1 MDPSTLPTAPSG
13 KRRKQHKSCRLVRLP
28 EPILFQILSYK
39 DVLTSSN
46 LGLCR
51 ALAPVAIK
59 ALYRDI
65 SLSSREQVQLFA
77 WTLRRHPERAALVL
91 RLTFW
96 DKTYSKDQ
104 LCTDAWQP
112 GRGDL
117 GSGQLFDFDSA
128 EPSSGVVVGIGLVKD
143 ILRMLVNL
151 GSFHIAGVALFAPL
165 LQRDFLE
172 TDPYPRLSVLSLQA
186 IVTAREAVPSSL
198 IHSLTR
204 VPSLKDVLLFGL
216 ENLGHSNLL
225 NADPQVRVGPELRIL
240 LQALAV
246 GAEKVSICSWWAYP
260 SFMADVTLLPP
271 SVTYLELVVG
281 RGSCITASG
290 NKSSHP
296 ATKILEEEL
305 AKPSSLLVP
314 DKLANVKWHFP
325 NLVSLV
331 LHGELIPP
339 STFDILLS
347 LPRLRTLDLGSHLTF
362 LLPTLLDF
370 VRAAPSLHSLHIA
383 VCECIPHSAAVVA
396 RKKSRPPP
404 PRPTRRKGFGME
416 DAKALVRACNE
427 KGVAVG
433 GTIICATK
441 MVYAGDGH
449 LCRGWCQ

>member
-13 KRRKQHKSCRLVRLP
+13 KRRKQHKS
-28 EPILFQILSYK
+28 
-39 DVLTSSN
+39 
-46 LGLCR
+46 
-51 ALAPVAIK
+51 

-77 WTLRRHPERAALVL
+77 WTLRGHPERAALVL
-91 RLTFW
+91 WLSFW

-117 GSGQLFDFDSA
+117 GSGQLVDFDSA
-128 EPSSGVVVGIGLVKD
+128 EPSSGIVVGVGLVKD

-186 IVTAREAVPSSL
+186 IVTAREA
-198 IHSLTR
+198 
-204 VPSLKDVLLFGL
+204 DVLLFGL

-404 PRPTRRKGFGME
+404 PRPTWGKGFGME

-427 KGVAVG
+427 KGVAVR

-449 LCRGWCQ
+449 LCRGWFQ